1 MAVPAGLAAD
11 ESAGNARAVARVLAP
26 RRRDG
31 DRHISLAREDGFDEG
46 GGLDRGFAEVG
57 REKQDVAG
65 RPVGTVAHGGD
76 LHAGLDGR
84 GAAALDGVAHDDG
97 TCGSGDTPGV
107 IRRSIVDD
115 NEEVNAGYSAA
126 CAHGGRDGA
135 SDVVCSDDGGD
146 ALRLGTS
153 RSGGIVHD

>member
-1 MAVPAGLAAD
+1 M
-11 ESAGNARAVARVLAP
+11 
-26 RRRDG
+26 
-31 DRHISLAREDGFDEG
+31 
-46 GGLDRGFAEVG
+46 
-57 REKQDVAG
+57 AG

-84 GAAALDGVAHDDG
+84 GAPALDGVAHDDSAG
-97 TCGSGDTPGV
+97 GSGGAAGV
-107 IRRSIVDD
+107 IRGTIVDD
-115 NEEVNAGYSAA
+115 NEKVNAGYRAA
-126 CAHGGRDGA
+126 RAHGGRDGA